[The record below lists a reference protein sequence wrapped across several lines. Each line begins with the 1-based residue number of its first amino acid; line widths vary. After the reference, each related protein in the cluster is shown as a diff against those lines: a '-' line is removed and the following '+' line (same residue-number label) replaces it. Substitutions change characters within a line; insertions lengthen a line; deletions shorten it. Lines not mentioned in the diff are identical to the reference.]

1 MRNVVVSVMMVGVFL
16 GMAGCAGQNEAVPIS
31 LRLKPQ
37 TEKPSETAVSTV
49 SVLVTPFIDDRS
61 NPGKL
66 GIHKSLWGP
75 NHPLVSKNGPVGEAI
90 AKRLAEYLVRQ
101 GWQAH
106 YVQPGGNLTGNV
118 VISGKVLE
126 GAVDAQGAF
135 GSTEIVGKNKL
146 VLHAKNSS
154 DGSSIT
160 DTVSHTGTYSVFWFS
175 PTDAEEIFGEVM
187 EKNFE
192 KFVEQTRFDGKVL
205 KFR

>member
-1 MRNVVVSVMMVGVFL
+1 MRNVVVSTMMVGALL
-16 GMAGCAGQNEAVPIS
+16 GMVGCAGQNDAVPIS

-37 TEKPSETAVSTV
+37 IEKPSEATVRSV
-49 SVLVTPFIDDRS
+49 SVSVTPFLDDRS
-61 NPGKL
+61 NQGKL
-66 GIHKSLWGP
+66 GLHKALWGP
-75 NHPLVSKNGPVGEAI
+75 SHPLVSKNGPVGEAI

-101 GWQAH
+101 GWQAQ
-106 YVQPGGNLTGNV
+106 YVSPGGNLSGGV

-175 PTDAEEIFGEVM
+175 PTDAEEIFSEVM